1 MKLKKLWLGLVI
13 ILGTL
18 VIGEQQVDAE
28 VVCSDPGDVF
38 LSGYQ
43 PIKIYADPETT
54 HPTGATLSTDFNK
67 WRVVRYYLKDNHIY
81 AEDLGHNQWVKFS
94 DIRVIFPPYTFYVYV
109 DSANKAVPI
118 YDDAVFTKQI
128 ATLDPKIRTWK
139 INRVATPSYTGM
151 DLAYDLGDNQW
162 VKASDVIAI
171 RSMGFFQTGTALYTA
186 DGVQVGS
193 LQASLSYS
201 IFESKMIHGNI
212 YVRLGTDE
220 QWALYR
226 TLA

>member
-1 MKLKKLWLGLVI
+1 MKLKKLWLGLTI

-18 VIGEQQVDAE
+18 VIGGQQVNAE
-28 VVCSDPGDVF
+28 IIHSDLGDVF

-54 HPTGATLSTDFNK
+54 QPTGATLSTEFNK
-67 WRVVRYYLKDNHIY
+67 WRVVRSYLKDNHIY
-81 AEDLGHNQWVKFS
+81 AEDLGHNQWVKSS
-94 DIRVIFPPYTFYVYV
+94 DIRVIFPPYTSYVYV

-139 INRVATPSYTGM
+139 INRVATPSHTGM
-151 DLAYDLGDNQW
+151 DLAYDLGNNQW

-171 RSMGFFQTGTALYTA
+171 LSTGFFQAGTALYNT
-186 DGVQVGS
+186 DGIQMGT
-193 LQASLSYS
+193 LQASLTYS
-201 IFESKMIHGNI
+201 IFESKMINGNI

-220 QWALYR
+220 QWVLYR
-226 TLA
+226 TLN